1 MGRGTGRVAEEEAG
15 APGGWDEQFDAGTG
29 GRRAEER
36 GRVGP
41 GAGWGVFGAGSGS
54 GQTGERGVPGQQ
66 GHPMTQHGQRVQG
79 RGRAVGVR
87 AVMEEAAAA
96 AAAAATAALG
106 PGPGPRG
113 VLAATG
119 GSAVA
124 AAAGGAGAGRGG
136 TRAGAG
142 RVASDTAAPNSIA
155 SPATSLPL
163 KGRRLVV
170 AVGSSSDSAAGRVI
184 ATTARALPL
193 QQEQGQQQQLQFQ
206 QQQQQQ
212 QQIQQQGQVQAR
224 AVGQGLV
231 IRARVDGASASSQ
244 RMVQAPSLPSSQSH
258 VSRAADIRQS
268 VKATS
273 SLPEFPPGRRDLK
286 RVRSEPEVAPESVVR
301 DLVGTSRGAGV
312 AAREPA
318 SATQSRLKPQLIR
331 VAGASAARSAGER
344 AQATATQSPVNGSRE
359 AASAPAGK
367 ATIATAGKAAPVRA
381 GGAGGLFSGPRPLS
395 ELLKR
400 KRASDEGGG
409 GDGGV
414 AGNGAQQEKAAGERQ
429 RRVARVDVTG
439 GQGEGNVGKTRRLT
453 RVLSGRGGGEVGTKA
468 ARMGE
473 GTGAEVSGTGA
484 EAAGGEATAAGTEAA
499 GSENEDVEKAVGP
512 VAATAPVSAPAAA
525 VVEEEKVGHAPDA
538 TLADDADDGIIL
550 VRSGS
555 SQSKGERA
563 EGEVDLGDEELVD
576 EEDEDY
582 DLEGKLG
589 DLW

>member
-1 MGRGTGRVAEEEAG
+1 
-15 APGGWDEQFDAGTG
+15 
-29 GRRAEER
+29 
-36 GRVGP
+36 
-41 GAGWGVFGAGSGS
+41 
-54 GQTGERGVPGQQ
+54 
-66 GHPMTQHGQRVQG
+66 MTQHGQRVQG

-113 VLAATG
+113 LGAEAGRREG
-119 GSAVA
+119 GSR
-124 AAAGGAGAGRGG
+124 GRGEEG
-136 TRAGAG
+136 NVGLRG
-142 RVASDTAAPNSIA
+142 RFVGKG
-155 SPATSLPL
+155 PL
-163 KGRRLVV
+163 SSTWHMVGRRCL
-170 AVGSSSDSAAGRVI
+170 I
-184 ATTARALPL
+184 CLHLPCEL
-193 QQEQGQQQQLQFQ
+193 
-206 QQQQQQ
+206 
-212 QQIQQQGQVQAR
+212 
-224 AVGQGLV
+224 
-231 IRARVDGASASSQ
+231 
-244 RMVQAPSLPSSQSH
+244 
-258 VSRAADIRQS
+258 

-273 SLPEFPPGRRDLK
+273 SLPEIPPGRRDLK
-286 RVRSEPEVAPESVVR
+286 RVRPEPESVPGVQVIGAGGGGEGGFR
-301 DLVGTSRGAGV
+301 PRSLAEILAEKRKAQGADAVPSASASSASPGAPGASRGTGAAG
-312 AAREPA
+312 ADPA
-318 SATQSRLKPQLIR
+318 SAIQSRPKAQLVR
-331 VAGASAARSAGER
+331 AATAGSAAKAAGER
-344 AQATATQSPVNGSRE
+344 AQTTAPQNPTNGSRE
-359 AASAPAGK
+359 AASATAGK
-367 ATIATAGKAAPVRA
+367 AASATAGKAASATAGKAASATAGKAVTATAGKAVTATAGKAAPVTA

-409 GDGGV
+409 DDGGV
-414 AGNGAQQEKAAGERQ
+414 AGSGAQQERAAGERQ

-484 EAAGGEATAAGTEAA
+484 EATGGEATAAGTEAA

-563 EGEVDLGDEELVD
+563 EGEVDLGDELVD